1 MSRQDGL
8 SWGKKAYLWLSLG
21 VVAIIWIAFLIHF
34 VILGHAP
41 VEANWG
47 EEIGK
52 WLLMTPVLV
61 VIVDVIAYAWIGTV
75 ASRRAHGLEGPLAKE
90 KEKEEVKEEDK

>member
-1 MSRQDGL
+1 MSDRNVGTA
-8 SWGKKAYLWLSLG
+8 WAKKAYLWLSLA
-21 VVAIIWIAFLIHF
+21 VVAIIWIAFLVHF

-52 WLLMTPVLV
+52 WVLMTLILV
-61 VIVDVIAYAWIGTV
+61 PLVDVIAYAWIATV
-75 ASRRAHGLEGPLAKE
+75 ATRRAHGLEGPLAKK
-90 KEKEEVKEEDK
+90 KEEEDKEEK